1 MKDIVNIIGIC
12 IIAVVLSILTYMF
25 APPAWGVGSINNDFG
40 DPIRY
45 VATLKAKDS
54 VGISFTYIERSME
67 KFSTFLCE
75 VEEPTGSIGVAQ
87 IKLQDGNGK
96 EYSTQWDFIKYD
108 PRTKKD
114 HYVISLKEADLLRKL
129 IRNNTS
135 LKIVFIDS
143 NGSKV
148 LKRIQCNGFDKI
160 CKRAKK
166 RGNR

>member
-1 MKDIVNIIGIC
+1 MKDIVNIIGVV
-12 IIAVVLSILTYMF
+12 IIALVVSFLTVML

-67 KFSTFLCE
+67 KFSTFLCD
-75 VEEPTGSIGVAQ
+75 VEEQTGSIGVAKVK
-87 IKLQDGNGK
+87 IQDGNGK

-108 PRTKKD
+108 PRTKQD
-114 HYVISLKEADLLRKL
+114 HYMISLKEADLFRKL
-129 IRNNTS
+129 IRNNSS

-148 LKRIQCNGFDKI
+148 LKTIQCNGFDKI
-160 CKRAKK
+160 CKRAKEK
-166 RGNR
+166 RYK